1 MTGKRPATFAKYPA
15 SFGFGGRVT
24 ITQLMKE
31 AGYVTGHFG
40 KWHIGPSMQP
50 GTYGID
56 VIGSDEENSAPK
68 PVNGGEDTRVY
79 DNAVAFMEKHK
90 DLPFYMN
97 VWGHITH
104 HPIQPQQRFV
114 DEFASLKVK
123 DDDFSAYQREKFAT
137 VRKHGGDVDE
147 SMQLSSA
154 ASTSARSR
162 CFGK

>member
-1 MTGKRPATFAKYPA
+1 
-15 SFGFGGRVT
+15 
-24 ITQLMKE
+24 
-31 AGYVTGHFG
+31 
-40 KWHIGPSMQP
+40 
-50 GTYGID
+50 
-56 VIGSDEENSAPK
+56 
-68 PVNGGEDTRVY
+68 
-79 DNAVAFMEKHK
+79 MEKHK
-90 DLPFYMN
+90 DVPFYMN

>member
-40 KWHIGPSMQP
+40 KWHIRPSMQP

-56 VIGSDEENSAPK
+56 VIGSDEENAAPK
-68 PVNGGEDTRVY
+68 PVNSGKDTRVY

-90 DLPFYMN
+90 DVPFYMN

-123 DDDFSAYQREKFAT
+123 DDDFSA
-137 VRKHGGDVDE
+137 
-147 SMQLSSA
+147 
-154 ASTSARSR
+154 
-162 CFGK
+162 

>member
-1 MTGKRPATFAKYPA
+1 MAART
-15 SFGFGGRVT
+15 
-24 ITQLMKE
+24 
-31 AGYVTGHFG
+31 
-40 KWHIGPSMQP
+40 
-50 GTYGID
+50 
-56 VIGSDEENSAPK
+56 
-68 PVNGGEDTRVY
+68 EDTRVY

-90 DLPFYMN
+90 DVPFYMN

-114 DEFASLKVK
+114 DKFASLKVK